1 MPRTSRACAV
11 ISPRCSG
18 ILSRRGRVSRTGV
31 CSITARAQPQPHQR
45 LKLTGAAIRVTRA
58 GAGCHTAWLTTARP
72 PRAMY
77 QGFVERGFS
86 HTESQTARF
95 AAVLGRALGTY
106 SSYTEELMQQ
116 WAS

>member
-1 MPRTSRACAV
+1 
-11 ISPRCSG
+11 
-18 ILSRRGRVSRTGV
+18 
-31 CSITARAQPQPHQR
+31 
-45 LKLTGAAIRVTRA
+45 
-58 GAGCHTAWLTTARP
+58 
-72 PRAMY
+72 MY